1 MRRRAFHMMPRIEE
15 GPVGAPLRSAESGEA
30 LEADGDR
37 EGRGDRRAQGQ
48 DEGGGD
54 PVEKP
59 FETSEGH
66 DTHL

>member
-1 MRRRAFHMMPRIEE
+1 MMRRIEK
-15 GPVGAPLRSAESGEA
+15 GPAGAPLRSAESGEA

-59 FETSEGH
+59 FETGERH